1 MLNFSTTD
9 FAVDAPDSARV
20 NADTSTLCDIF
31 ANSHIRAKDTIE
43 GVITINQNT
52 RCKLTKRGSDTCHDG
67 GGDVELVLADCVV
80 VSSDIIKP
88 LFFRVILKYSQ
99 GNHDV
104 HELRCFV
111 CLPCASILYQVF
123 IYNLPQSSISKQK
136 VTIMVYKCVGFI
148 NFLLRILNKYLLIIY
163 IIAGT
168 SHDLTL

>member
-1 MLNFSTTD
+1 MLNFSTPD
-9 FAVDAPDSARV
+9 FRIDSPDSTCV
-20 NADTSTLCDIF
+20 NTDTSPLCDIF

-43 GVITINQNT
+43 GVININQNT
-52 RCKLTKRGSDTCHDG
+52 RCKLTKGCSDSCHDG
-67 GGDVELVLADCVV
+67 RWDVELVLADCVV

-104 HELRCFV
+104 HELRCLV
-111 CLPCASILYQVF
+111 CLPCASILYQIF

-136 VTIMVYKCVGFI
+136 VTFMIYEIICFV
-148 NFLLRILNKYLLIIY
+148 NLLFGILNKDLLIIY
-163 IIAGT
+163 IITCT